1 MKVVVQ
7 QIKCEGFINLI
18 PFVKGKPILKYGLTI
33 YPSCYKEIPY
43 HTSEIKKR
51 TSFMLGD

>member
-7 QIKCEGFINLI
+7 QIKRKGFINLV
-18 PFVKGKPILKYGLTI
+18 PFVKGKPVLRYWMTI
-33 YPSCYKEIPY
+33 YPSCYKDISHY
-43 HTSEIKKR
+43 TNEIKKR